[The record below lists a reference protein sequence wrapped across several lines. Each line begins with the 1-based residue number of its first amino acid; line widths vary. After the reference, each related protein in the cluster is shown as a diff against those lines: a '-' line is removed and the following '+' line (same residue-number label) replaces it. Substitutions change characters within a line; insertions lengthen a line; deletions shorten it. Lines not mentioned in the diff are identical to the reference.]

1 MNYRVKAQGT
11 SVIKAAMYADDLAL
25 IGKTSGELQKLVDS
39 LHESCCKW
47 GTKISIK
54 KTKVLSIGYEQAH
67 ILLDSSVLENVTE
80 FTYLGSIMSQDG
92 GCIAEIDARISKAS
106 KVYGSWKKRV
116 FTNRQFSIST
126 KMKIFRALVRPVLL
140 YGCETW
146 SVTQPNLQRL
156 NTFHMRCIRSILGVS
171 RWNKIKNSDNL
182 ERACEDP
189 IDMTIQKRL
198 QWLGH
203 LLRMNDN
210 RPQKQLLRSR
220 LSNATRPTHGP
231 KQRWID
237 VVTRDLRSL
246 HISLRDADDR
256 AAWRSAITL
265 RCQNP

>member
-1 MNYRVKAQGT
+1 
-11 SVIKAAMYADDLAL
+11 
-25 IGKTSGELQKLVDS
+25 
-39 LHESCCKW
+39 
-47 GTKISIK
+47 
-54 KTKVLSIGYEQAH
+54 
-67 ILLDSSVLENVTE
+67 
-80 FTYLGSIMSQDG
+80 MSQDG

-106 KVYGSWKKRV
+106 KVFGFWKKRV
-116 FTNRQFSIST
+116 FTNMQFSIST

-146 SVTQPNLQRL
+146 SITQPNLQRL
-156 NTFHMRCIRSILGVS
+156 NTFHMQCIRSILGVS

-182 ERACEDP
+182 ERSCEDP
-189 IDMTIQKRL
+189 IAMTIQKQGL

-203 LLRMNDN
+203 LLRISDN

-237 VVTRDLRSL
+237 VVTRDPRSL

-256 AAWRSAITL
+256 AAWRSTITL